1 MISCKSAI
9 PLWIE
14 LFFERGIGLKKK
26 FVIDTNVLLS
36 NPSAIFSFEDND
48 VYIPISVIEEL
59 DTFKKGL
66 SETGRNARH
75 FSRILDDLRERGS
88 LSNGI
93 PLFNDKRDSGKVY
106 VVLESDMALLPAH
119 FERKPDNLILSV
131 ALILKKQVGNMPV
144 ILITKDSNL
153 RIKADALGVSVS
165 DFEADKVNIEEL
177 YTGIVEFEVESEI
190 LKKYLSSGSVS
201 LEEYDLMPNQ
211 YVILRDSKDPLQFVY
226 GKYDHVTGNLKNLN
240 LGGKDFVWGIYPRN
254 LEQSFALDLL
264 LDDDVKLVTLVG
276 TAGTG
281 KTLLAI
287 AAGLEKTTDESKY
300 QKLLVSRPIFPL
312 GRDVGYLPGTL
323 EEKLNPWMQP
333 IFDNL
338 ELLLGGVSQGRQKR
352 LSQSYHELINQGIL
366 EVEPLTYIRG
376 RSIPN
381 QFFIVDEAQNLTPH
395 EIKTILTRA
404 GENTK
409 IILTGDPYQID
420 NPYVDA
426 ASNGLTYVV
435 ERMKQEAIAGHVSL
449 VKGERSALA
458 TIAATLL

>member
-1 MISCKSAI
+1 M
-9 PLWIE
+9 
-14 LFFERGIGLKKK
+14 KKK
-26 FVIDTNVLLS
+26 FILDTNVLLS
-36 NPSAIFSFEDND
+36 NPNAIFSFEDND

-66 SETGRNARH
+66 SETGRNARQL
-75 FSRILDDLRERGS
+75 SRILDELRERGS
-88 LSNGI
+88 LSRGVPI
-93 PLFNDKRDSGKVY
+93 FDGKKDSGHVF
-106 VVLESDMALLPAH
+106 VILESDMSLLPAH
-119 FERKPDNLILSV
+119 FEKKVDNLILSV
-131 ALILKKQVGNMPV
+131 ALALKKQSMNMPV
-144 ILITKDSNL
+144 VLITKDSNL
-153 RIKADALGVSVS
+153 RIKADAMGISVS
-165 DFEADKVNIEEL
+165 DFEADKVNIDEL
-177 YTGIVEFEVESEI
+177 YTGIIEFEVDNKIIKDYNSTGNI
-190 LKKYLSSGSVS
+190 PL
-201 LEEYDLMPNQ
+201 DFITDMHLMPNQ
-211 YVILRDSKDPLQFVY
+211 YIILRDKQDSLQFAY
-226 GKYDHVTGNLKNLN
+226 GKCDCTTKNLKSLN
-240 LGGKDFVWGIYPRN
+240 LGGRDFVWGIYPRN
-254 LEQSFALDLL
+254 LEQSFAFDLL
-264 LDDDVKLVTLVG
+264 LDDNIKLVTLVG
-276 TAGTG
+276 SAGTG

-287 AAGLEKTTDESKY
+287 ASGLEKTTDESKY

-338 ELLLGGVSQGRQKR
+338 ELLLGGVGQGRQKR
-352 LSQSYHELINQGIL
+352 LSQSYHELISQGIL

-381 QFFIVDEAQNLTPH
+381 QYFIVDEAQNLTPH

-420 NPYVDA
+420 NPYVDS

-435 ERMKQEAIAGHVSL
+435 ERMKQESIAGHISL

-458 TIAATLL
+458 TCAANIL

>member
-1 MISCKSAI
+1 LLSTSSPSK
-9 PLWIE
+9 
-14 LFFERGIGLKKK
+14 GHKLKKN
-26 FVIDTNVLLS
+26 FVLDTNVILS
-36 NPSAIFSFEDND
+36 NPMAIYSFDDND
-48 VYIPISVIEEL
+48 VFIPISVIEEI

-66 SETGRNARH
+66 SETGRHARQ
-75 FSRILDDLRERGS
+75 FSRILDDLRTRGS
-88 LSNGI
+88 LSSGI
-93 PLFNDKRDSGKVY
+93 TLFPDRSDSGKVF
-106 VVLESDMALLPAH
+106 VSLQGDMNLLPSY

-131 ALILKKQVGNMPV
+131 GLQLKKSSSMPV

-153 RIKADALGVSVS
+153 RIKGDALGLSVE
-165 DFEADKVNIEEL
+165 DYEADKVNIEEL
-177 YTGIVEFEVESEI
+177 YTGIAEFEVAPNLVKQFMQFGSLPMDDYE
-190 LKKYLSSGSVS
+190 LS
-201 LEEYDLMPNQ
+201 PNQ
-211 YVILRDSKDPLQFVY
+211 YVILRDETDSLQFIY
-226 GKYDHVTGNLKNLN
+226 GKYDHVSGKLKNLS
-240 LGGKDFVWGIYPRN
+240 LGGKDHVWGIFPRN
-254 LEQSFALDLL
+254 LEQNFALDLL

-312 GRDVGYLPGTL
+312 GRDLGFLPGTL

-338 ELLLGGVSQGRQKR
+338 ELLLGGATQGRQKR

-381 QFFIVDEAQNLTPH
+381 QYFIVDEAQNLTPH
-395 EIKTILTRA
+395 ELKTILTRA

-409 IILTGDPYQID
+409 IVLTGDPYQID

-435 ERMKQEAIAGHVSL
+435 EKFKKEAIGGHISL
-449 VKGERSALA
+449 VRGERSALA
-458 TIAATLL
+458 TISASLL

>member
-1 MISCKSAI
+1 MNSNMFQKIGVWLIVGLVLFTVFKQFDKPKDQTQVTYSQFMDDAKAGKVKRVDVQGRTLQVTPADGNKYSIISPGDIWMVGDLMKFGVQVTGKAEDEPNLLVSALYYLGPTLLIIGFWFFMMRQMQGGGKGGAFSFGKSKARLIDENSNTVTFADVAGCDEAKEEVYELVDFLKDPQKFQKLGGRI
-9 PLWIE
+9 PH
-14 LFFERGIGLKKK
+14 G
-26 FVIDTNVLLS
+26 VLL
-36 NPSAIFSFEDND
+36 
-48 VYIPISVIEEL
+48 
-59 DTFKKGL
+59 
-66 SETGRNARH
+66 
-75 FSRILDDLRERGS
+75 
-88 LSNGI
+88 
-93 PLFNDKRDSGKVY
+93 
-106 VVLESDMALLPAH
+106 
-119 FERKPDNLILSV
+119 
-131 ALILKKQVGNMPV
+131 VGP
-144 ILITKDSNL
+144 
-153 RIKADALGVSVS
+153 
-165 DFEADKVNIEEL
+165 
-177 YTGIVEFEVESEI
+177 
-190 LKKYLSSGSVS
+190 
-201 LEEYDLMPNQ
+201 P
-211 YVILRDSKDPLQFVY
+211 
-226 GKYDHVTGNLKNLN
+226 
-240 LGGKDFVWGIYPRN
+240 
-254 LEQSFALDLL
+254 
-264 LDDDVKLVTLVG
+264 
-276 TAGTG
+276 GTG

-352 LSQSYHELINQGIL
+352 LSQCYHELINQGIL

>member
-1 MISCKSAI
+1 M
-9 PLWIE
+9 
-14 LFFERGIGLKKK
+14 RHLKKK
-26 FVIDTNVLLS
+26 FVLDTNVLLA
-36 NPSAIFSFEDND
+36 NPNAILSFDDND
-48 VYIPISVIEEL
+48 VYIPISVIEEM
-59 DTFKKGL
+59 DTFKKGM

-75 FSRILDDLRERGS
+75 FSRILDDLRSRGS
-88 LSNGI
+88 LSTGI
-93 PLFNDKRDSGKVY
+93 KLFPDRPDSGSIFVT
-106 VVLESDMALLPAH
+106 LDSDMSLLPSW

-131 ALILKKQVGNMPV
+131 ALILKNKETAPDRPPV
-144 ILITKDSNL
+144 VLITKDSNL
-153 RIKADALGVSVS
+153 RIKADAIGIPVE
-165 DFEADKVNIEEL
+165 DYEADKVNIDEL
-177 YTGIVEFEVESEI
+177 YTGIAEFEVEGSM
-190 LKKYLSSGSVS
+190 LKQYLASGAVPMDGF
-201 LEEYDLMPNQ
+201 ELMPNQ
-211 YVILRDSKDPLQFVY
+211 YVILRDLKDPVQFVY
-226 GKYDHVTGNLKNLN
+226 GKFDHVTNSLRTLN

-276 TAGTG
+276 SAGTG

-287 AAGLEKTTDESKY
+287 AAGLEKTTDEAKY

-312 GRDVGYLPGTL
+312 GRDVGFLPGTL

-338 ELLLGGVSQGRQKR
+338 ELLLGGHTQGRNKR
-352 LSQSYHELINQGIL
+352 LSQSYHELISQGIL

-381 QFFIVDEAQNLTPH
+381 QYFIVDEAQNLTPH

-409 IILTGDPYQID
+409 VILTGDPYQID

-435 ERMKQEAIAGHVSL
+435 ERMRREAIAGHITL

-458 TIAATLL
+458 TIAANLL

>member
-1 MISCKSAI
+1 M
-9 PLWIE
+9 
-14 LFFERGIGLKKK
+14 
-26 FVIDTNVLLS
+26 LLS
-36 NPSAIFSFEDND
+36 NPNAIFSFEDND
-48 VYIPISVIEEL
+48 IYIPISVIEEL

-66 SETGRNARH
+66 SETGRNARQ
-75 FSRILDDLRERGS
+75 FSRILDDLRERGGS
-88 LSNGI
+88 LSTGI
-93 PLFNDKRDSGKVY
+93 PIFNNRKDSGCVY
-106 VVLESDMALLPAH
+106 IVLESDMTLLPTH

-131 ALILKKQVGNMPV
+131 ALILQKNSTHMPV

-177 YTGIVEFEVESEI
+177 YTGIVEFEVNTELI
-190 LKKYLSSGSVS
+190 KKFLSSGSVS
-201 LEEYDLMPNQ
+201 LENDDLMPNQ
-211 YVILRDSKDPLQFVY
+211 YVILRDIRDSLQFVY
-226 GKYDHVTGNLKNLN
+226 GKYDHVTRHIKNLN

-264 LDDDVKLVTLVG
+264 LDDNVKLVTLVG

-338 ELLLGGVSQGRQKR
+338 ELLLGGLSQGRQKR

-381 QFFIVDEAQNLTPH
+381 QYFIVDEAQNLTSH

>member
-1 MISCKSAI
+1 
-9 PLWIE
+9 
-14 LFFERGIGLKKK
+14 LKKK
-26 FVIDTNVLLS
+26 FILDTNVLLA
-36 NPSAIFSFEDND
+36 NPNAIFSFDDND
-48 VYIPISVIEEL
+48 VYLPISVIEEV

-75 FSRILDDLRERGS
+75 FSRIVDDLRSRGS
-88 LSNGI
+88 LNTGI
-93 PLFNDKRDSGKVY
+93 PIFPDRPDSGLLY
-106 VVLESDMALLPAH
+106 VALDSDMGLLPSF

-131 ALILKKQVGNMPV
+131 ALMLKNKDPKYSVV
-144 ILITKDSNL
+144 LITKDSNL
-153 RIKADALGVSVS
+153 RIKADALGISVE
-165 DFEADKVNIEEL
+165 DYEADKVNIDEL
-177 YTGIVEFEVESEI
+177 YTGIAEFEVEGSI
-190 LKKYLSSGSVS
+190 LKQYLASGVVPMDSY
-201 LEEYDLMPNQ
+201 ELMPNQ
-211 YVILRDSKDPLQFVY
+211 YVILRDVHDPVQFVY
-226 GKYDHVTGNLKNLN
+226 GKFDHVTNSLRTLN

-264 LDDDVKLVTLVG
+264 LDDDVKIVTLVG

-287 AAGLEKTTDESKY
+287 AAGLEKTTDEAKY

-338 ELLLGGVSQGRQKR
+338 ELLLGGHTQGRNKR
-352 LSQSYHELINQGIL
+352 LSQSYHELISQGIL

-409 IILTGDPYQID
+409 VILTGDPYQID

-435 ERMKQEAIAGHVSL
+435 ERMRREAIAGHISL

-458 TIAATLL
+458 TIAANLL

>member
-1 MISCKSAI
+1 V
-9 PLWIE
+9 
-14 LFFERGIGLKKK
+14 RHLKKK
-26 FVIDTNVLLS
+26 FVLDTNVLLA
-36 NPSAIFSFEDND
+36 NPNAILSFDDND
-48 VYIPISVIEEL
+48 VYIPISVIEEM
-59 DTFKKGL
+59 DTFKKGM

-75 FSRILDDLRERGS
+75 FSRILDDLRSRGS
-88 LSNGI
+88 LSTGI
-93 PLFNDKRDSGKVY
+93 KLFPDRPDSGSIFVT
-106 VVLESDMALLPAH
+106 LDSDMSLLPSW

-131 ALILKKQVGNMPV
+131 ALILKNKETAPDRPPV
-144 ILITKDSNL
+144 VLITKDSNL
-153 RIKADALGVSVS
+153 RIKADAIGIPVE
-165 DFEADKVNIEEL
+165 DYEADKVNIDEL
-177 YTGIVEFEVESEI
+177 YTGIAEFEVEGSM
-190 LKKYLSSGSVS
+190 LKQYLASGAVPMDGF
-201 LEEYDLMPNQ
+201 ELMPNQ
-211 YVILRDSKDPLQFVY
+211 YVILRDLKDPVQFVY
-226 GKYDHVTGNLKNLN
+226 GKFDHVTNSLRTLN

-276 TAGTG
+276 SAGTG

-287 AAGLEKTTDESKY
+287 AAGLEKTTDEAKY

-312 GRDVGYLPGTL
+312 GRDVGFLPGTL

-338 ELLLGGVSQGRQKR
+338 ELLLGGHTQGRNKR
-352 LSQSYHELINQGIL
+352 LSQSYHELISQGIL

-381 QFFIVDEAQNLTPH
+381 QYFIVDEAQNLTPH

-409 IILTGDPYQID
+409 VILTGDPYQID

-435 ERMKQEAIAGHVSL
+435 ERMRREAIAGHITL

-458 TIAATLL
+458 TIAANLL

>member
-1 MISCKSAI
+1 
-9 PLWIE
+9 
-14 LFFERGIGLKKK
+14 LKKK

-36 NPSAIFSFEDND
+36 NPNAIFSFEDND
-48 VYIPISVIEEL
+48 IYLPISVIEEL

-66 SETGRNARH
+66 SETGRNARQ
-75 FSRILDDLRERGS
+75 FSRVLDALRKQGS
-88 LSNGI
+88 LSRGV
-93 PLFNDKRDSGKVY
+93 PLFEEKKEGGHIFVI
-106 VVLESDMALLPAH
+106 LESDMGLLPTH
-119 FERKPDNLILSV
+119 FERKVDNLILSV
-131 ALILKKQVGNMPV
+131 ALILKKKSENTPV
-144 ILITKDSNL
+144 VLISKDSNL
-153 RIKADALGVSVS
+153 RIKADAIGIDVA

-177 YTGIVEFEVESEI
+177 YTGIAEFEVESRV
-190 LKKYLSSGSVS
+190 LNDYLSNGTVS
-201 LEEYDLMPNQ
+201 LHALEDHRLTPNQ
-211 YVILRDSKDPLQFVY
+211 YVILRNRQDPLQFVY
-226 GKYDHVTGNLKNLN
+226 GKYDHTNGRLINLATAQKNHI
-240 LGGKDFVWGIYPRN
+240 WGIYPRN
-254 LEQSFALDLL
+254 LEQTFALDLL
-264 LDDDVKLVTLVG
+264 LNDDIKLVTLVG

-338 ELLLGGVSQGRQKR
+338 ELLLGGIGQGKQKR

-381 QFFIVDEAQNLTPH
+381 QYFIVDEAQNLTPH

-409 IILTGDPYQID
+409 IVLTGDPYQID

-435 ERMKQEAIAGHVSL
+435 ERMRDENITGHITL

-458 TIAATLL
+458 TSAANLL

>member
-1 MISCKSAI
+1 
-9 PLWIE
+9 
-14 LFFERGIGLKKK
+14 LKKT

-36 NPSAIFSFEDND
+36 NPNAIFSFEDND
-48 VYIPISVIEEL
+48 VCIPIIVIEEI

-66 SETGRNARH
+66 SEIGRNARH
-75 FSRILDDLRERGS
+75 FLRNLDKFRERGN
-88 LSNGI
+88 LSQGV
-93 PLFNDKRDSGKVY
+93 PVFPDKPDSGKIFVT
-106 VVLESDMALLPAH
+106 LDADIAKLPAF
-119 FERKPDNLILSV
+119 FERKADNLILSV
-131 ALILKKQVGNMPV
+131 ALMLKTRTPATPV
-144 ILITKDSNL
+144 VLITKDANM
-153 RIKADALGVSVS
+153 RVKGDALGIRCE

-177 YTGIVEFEVESEI
+177 YTGIAEFEVDSEL
-190 LKKYLSSGSVS
+190 LKEFHANNSVS
-201 LEEYDLMPNQ
+201 LETFDLMPNQ
-211 YVILRDSKDPLQFVY
+211 YVILRDKNEPTQFVY
-226 GKYDHVTGNLKNLN
+226 GRYDHVTASLKPLN
-240 LGGKDFVWGIYPRN
+240 FGGKDSVWGIYPRN

-264 LDDDVKLVTLVG
+264 LDDDIKLVTLVG
-276 TAGTG
+276 SAGTG

-287 AAGLEKTTDESKY
+287 AAGLEKTTESNKY

-338 ELLLGGVSQGRQKR
+338 ELLLGTVTQGNKKR
-352 LSQSYHELINQGIL
+352 MSQSYQELINQGIL

-381 QFFIVDEAQNLTPH
+381 QYFIVDEAQNLTAH

-409 IILTGDPYQID
+409 VILTGDPYQID

-435 ERMKQEAIAGHVSL
+435 ERFRREAMGGHITL
-449 VKGERSALA
+449 VRGERSALA
-458 TIAATLL
+458 TIAANLL

>member
-1 MISCKSAI
+1 M
-9 PLWIE
+9 
-14 LFFERGIGLKKK
+14 KKK
-26 FVIDTNVLLS
+26 FVLDTNVLLA
-36 NPSAIFSFEDND
+36 NPNAILSFDDND
-48 VYIPISVIEEL
+48 VYIPISVIEEI
-59 DTFKKGL
+59 DTFKKGM

-75 FSRILDDLRERGS
+75 FSRILDDLRSRGS
-88 LSNGI
+88 LSTGI
-93 PLFNDKRDSGKVY
+93 KLFPDRPDSGSLFVT
-106 VVLESDMALLPAH
+106 LDSDMSLLPSW

-131 ALILKKQVGNMPV
+131 ALILKNKDATPDKRAVV
-144 ILITKDSNL
+144 LITKDSNL
-153 RIKADALGVSVS
+153 RIKADALGIPVE
-165 DFEADKVNIEEL
+165 DYEADKVNIDEL
-177 YTGIVEFEVESEI
+177 YTGIAEFEVDGAM
-190 LKKYLSSGSVS
+190 LKQYLASGAVPMDGF
-201 LEEYDLMPNQ
+201 ELMPNQ
-211 YVILRDSKDPLQFVY
+211 YVILRDIKDPVQFVY
-226 GKYDHVTGNLKNLN
+226 GKFDHVTNSLRTLN

-264 LDDDVKLVTLVG
+264 LDDDVKVITLVG

-287 AAGLEKTTDESKY
+287 AAGLEKTTDEAKY

-312 GRDVGYLPGTL
+312 GRDVGFLPGTL

-338 ELLLGGVSQGRQKR
+338 ELLLGGHTQGRNKR
-352 LSQSYHELINQGIL
+352 LSQSYHELISQGIL

-381 QFFIVDEAQNLTPH
+381 QYFIVDEAQNLTPH

-409 IILTGDPYQID
+409 VILTGDPYQID

-435 ERMKQEAIAGHVSL
+435 ERMRREAIAGHITL

-458 TIAATLL
+458 TIAANLL

>member
-1 MISCKSAI
+1 M
-9 PLWIE
+9 
-14 LFFERGIGLKKK
+14 KKK
-26 FVIDTNVLLS
+26 FILDTNVILA
-36 NPSAIFSFEDND
+36 NPASIFSFEDND
-48 VYIPISVIEEL
+48 IYIPISLIEEI

-66 SETGRNARH
+66 SEIGRNARH
-75 FSRILDDLRERGS
+75 FSRILDELRNRGS
-88 LSNGI
+88 LSKGI
-93 PLFNDKRDSGKVY
+93 PLFTDKTDSGNIS
-106 VVLESDMALLPAH
+106 VVLESDMSLLPPH

-131 ALILKKQVGNMPV
+131 CLILKKKFSDVPV
-144 ILITKDSNL
+144 CLITKDSNL
-153 RIKADALGVSVS
+153 RIKADALGIHVS

-177 YTGIVEFEVESEI
+177 YTGVAQYDVNNDI
-190 LKKYLSSGSVS
+190 LKKFTATGSVS
-201 LEEYDLMPNQ
+201 LDKIQSNELSPNQ
-211 YVILRDSKDPLQFVY
+211 FVILKDIQDSKQLIY
-226 GKYDHVTGNLKNLN
+226 GKYDHITGNLKNVN
-240 LGGKDFVWGIYPRN
+240 FGGKDFVWGIYPRN

-264 LDDDVKLVTLVG
+264 LDDNIKLVTLVG

-287 AAGLEKTTDESKY
+287 AAGLEKTTDEARY
-300 QKLLVSRPIFPL
+300 HKLLVSRPIFPL
-312 GRDVGYLPGTL
+312 GRDVGFLPGTL

-338 ELLLGGVSQGRQKR
+338 ELLLGGTSQGRQKR
-352 LSQSYHELINQGIL
+352 LSQSYHELIDQGIL

-381 QFFIVDEAQNLTPH
+381 QYFIVDEAQNLTPH
-395 EIKTILTRA
+395 EIKTIITRA

-435 ERMKQEAIAGHVSL
+435 EKMKKESITGHITL
-449 VKGERSALA
+449 VKGERSPLA
-458 TIAATLL
+458 TIAANLLWFFFVKNRIS

>member
-1 MISCKSAI
+1 M
-9 PLWIE
+9 
-14 LFFERGIGLKKK
+14 KKK
-26 FVIDTNVLLS
+26 FVLDTNVLLS
-36 NPSAIFSFEDND
+36 SPTAIFSFDDND
-48 VYIPISVIEEL
+48 VYIPIVVIEEL

-66 SETGRNARH
+66 SETGRAARH
-75 FSRILDDLRERGS
+75 FSRILDELRARGS
-88 LSNGI
+88 LSTGI
-93 PLFNDKRDSGKVY
+93 KIFPDRADSGHLY
-106 VVLESDMALLPAH
+106 VVFDQDMSILPPH
-119 FERKPDNLILSV
+119 VEKKPDNLILSV
-131 ALILKKQVGNMPV
+131 AMILRSKHKGTTVA
-144 ILITKDSNL
+144 LITKDSNL
-153 RIKADALGVSVS
+153 RIKADALGIQAE
-165 DFEADKVNIEEL
+165 DYEADKVNIDDL
-177 YTGIVEFEVESEI
+177 YTGIGEFEVESEM
-190 LKKYLSSGSVS
+190 LREYLGSGSVS
-201 LEEYDLMPNQ
+201 MDGYELMPNQ
-211 YVILRDSKDPLQFVY
+211 YIILRDKNEPSQFVY
-226 GKYDHVTGNLKNLN
+226 GKYDHVTGSLRNLN
-240 LGGKDFVWGIYPRN
+240 FGGKDFVWGIYPRN

-264 LDDDVKLVTLVG
+264 LDDDIKLVTLVG

-287 AAGLEKTTDESKY
+287 AAGLQKTTDDGKY

-312 GRDVGYLPGTL
+312 GKDIGYLPGSL

-338 ELLLGGVSQGRQKR
+338 ELLLGSHAQGRQKR
-352 LSQSYHELINQGIL
+352 LSQSYSELINQGIL

-409 IILTGDPYQID
+409 VVLTGDPYQID
-420 NPYVDA
+420 NPYIDA

-435 ERMKQEAIAGHVSL
+435 ERFRREAIGGHITL

-458 TIAATLL
+458 TVAANLL

>member
-1 MISCKSAI
+1 M
-9 PLWIE
+9 
-14 LFFERGIGLKKK
+14 KKK
-26 FVIDTNVLLS
+26 FVLDTNVLLA
-36 NPSAIFSFEDND
+36 NPNAILSFDDND
-48 VYIPISVIEEL
+48 VYIPISVIEEI
-59 DTFKKGL
+59 DTFKKGM

-75 FSRILDDLRERGS
+75 FSRILDDLRSRGS
-88 LSNGI
+88 LSTGI
-93 PLFNDKRDSGKVY
+93 KLFPDRPDSGSLFVT
-106 VVLESDMALLPAH
+106 LDSDMSLLPSW

-131 ALILKKQVGNMPV
+131 ALILKNKDATPDKRTVV
-144 ILITKDSNL
+144 LITKDSNL
-153 RIKADALGVSVS
+153 RIKADALGIPVE
-165 DFEADKVNIEEL
+165 DYEADKVNIDEL
-177 YTGIVEFEVESEI
+177 YTGIAEFEVDGAM
-190 LKKYLSSGSVS
+190 LKQYLASGAVPMDGF
-201 LEEYDLMPNQ
+201 ELMPNQ
-211 YVILRDSKDPLQFVY
+211 YVILRDIKDPVQFVY
-226 GKYDHVTGNLKNLN
+226 GKFDHVTNSLRTLN

-264 LDDDVKLVTLVG
+264 LDDDVKVITLVG

-287 AAGLEKTTDESKY
+287 AAGLEKTTDEAKY

-312 GRDVGYLPGTL
+312 GRDVGFLPGTL

-338 ELLLGGVSQGRQKR
+338 ELLLGGHTQGRNKR
-352 LSQSYHELINQGIL
+352 LSQSYHELISQGIL

-381 QFFIVDEAQNLTPH
+381 QYFIVDEAQNLTPH

-409 IILTGDPYQID
+409 VILTGDPYQID

-435 ERMKQEAIAGHVSL
+435 ERMRREAIAGHITL

-458 TIAATLL
+458 TIAANLL

>member
-1 MISCKSAI
+1 M
-9 PLWIE
+9 
-14 LFFERGIGLKKK
+14 KKK
-26 FVIDTNVLLS
+26 FVLDTNVLLA
-36 NPSAIFSFEDND
+36 NPNAILSFDDND
-48 VYIPISVIEEL
+48 VYIPISVIEEM
-59 DTFKKGL
+59 DTFKKGM

-75 FSRILDDLRERGS
+75 FSRILDDLRSRGS
-88 LSNGI
+88 LSTGI
-93 PLFNDKRDSGKVY
+93 KLFPDRPDSGSIFVT
-106 VVLESDMALLPAH
+106 LDSDMSLLPSW

-131 ALILKKQVGNMPV
+131 ALILKNKETAPDRPPV
-144 ILITKDSNL
+144 VLITKDSNL
-153 RIKADALGVSVS
+153 RIKADAIGIPVE
-165 DFEADKVNIEEL
+165 DYEADKVNIDEL
-177 YTGIVEFEVESEI
+177 YTGIAEFEVEGSM
-190 LKKYLSSGSVS
+190 LKQYLASGAVPMDGF
-201 LEEYDLMPNQ
+201 ELMPNQ
-211 YVILRDSKDPLQFVY
+211 YVILRDLKDPVQFVY
-226 GKYDHVTGNLKNLN
+226 GKFDHVTNSLRTLN

-276 TAGTG
+276 SAGTG

-287 AAGLEKTTDESKY
+287 AAGLEKTTDEAKY

-312 GRDVGYLPGTL
+312 GRDVGFLPGTL

-338 ELLLGGVSQGRQKR
+338 ELLLGGHTQGRNKR
-352 LSQSYHELINQGIL
+352 LSQSYHELISQGIL

-381 QFFIVDEAQNLTPH
+381 QYFIVDEAQNLTPH

-409 IILTGDPYQID
+409 VILTGDPYQID

-435 ERMKQEAIAGHVSL
+435 ERMRREAIAGHITL

-458 TIAATLL
+458 TIAANLL

>member
-1 MISCKSAI
+1 VI
-9 PLWIE
+9 
-14 LFFERGIGLKKK
+14 LKKK
-26 FVIDTNVLLS
+26 FVLDTNVLLS
-36 NPSAIFSFEDND
+36 NPTAIFSFEDND
-48 VYIPISVIEEL
+48 VYIPITVIEEL

-75 FSRILDDLRERGS
+75 FSRILDELRGRGS
-88 LSNGI
+88 LNTGI
-93 PLFNDKRDSGKVY
+93 PIFKDKADSGKVF
-106 VVLESDMALLPAH
+106 VILESDMSLLPH
-119 FERKPDNLILSV
+119 YFERKADNLILSV
-131 ALILKKQVGNMPV
+131 ALMLKKKFSNIPIV
-144 ILITKDSNL
+144 LITKDSNV
-153 RIKADALGVSVS
+153 RIKGDALGILV
-165 DFEADKVNIEEL
+165 DDYQADKVNIEEL
-177 YTGIVEFEVESEI
+177 YTGIVEFEVENEI
-190 LKKYLSSGSVS
+190 LKKYLASGTVS
-201 LEEYDLMPNQ
+201 LDFVTDYKLMPNQ
-211 YVILRDSKDPLQFVY
+211 YIILRDVHDPLQFVY
-226 GKYDHVTGNLKNLN
+226 GKYDHVTESLKNLN

-264 LDDDVKLVTLVG
+264 LDDDVKIVTLVG

-287 AAGLEKTTDESKY
+287 AAGLEKTTDEAKY

-338 ELLLGGVSQGRQKR
+338 ELLLGGAGQGRQKR

-381 QFFIVDEAQNLTPH
+381 QYFIVDEAQNLTPH

-420 NPYVDA
+420 NPYLDA

-435 ERMKQEAIAGHVSL
+435 ERMRQESISGHVSL

-458 TIAATLL
+458 TIAANLL